1 MTTSNNGSAQASD
14 DVVVNCGDIEL
25 TKVADAETVSAGDP
39 IGFVITATNA
49 GAGEARDVTV
59 TDTLPTQDG
68 LVWSHENADC
78 SISGSTLTCNFG
90 TLAPGASKSVHITS
104 PTTAASCA
112 LINNEAEVSTTND
125 GSAQASDDVTVNC
138 GAIELTKVADEV
150 TVSAGDQIGFV
161 ITATNAGA
169 GEARGVVVTDTLPT
183 QDGLSWSQDSDDCA
197 ITAGVL
203 TCNFGTLAP
212 GASKSVHI
220 TSPTTEA
227 SCATIDNSAS
237 VTTTNDGSATA
248 SDDVIVNCG
257 DIQITKVADAD
268 TVSAGDQIGFVITAT
283 NGGEGEARDVVVTDT
298 LPTQDGLSWSED
310 STDCSIS
317 GGVLTC
323 NFGTLAAGASKSV
336 HITSPTTAA
345 SCALID
351 NEANVTTSNAG
362 EAQAEDDVT
371 VNCGDISLAK
381 EADAGSVNAGQ
392 QIGFT
397 ITATNNGDGD
407 ASGVTVEDELPA
419 GFAWEIESSDG
430 ECSIEGGVLTCDF
443 GTIGPEGSKSVHIV
457 SPTTAETCG
466 TVENTASVSTS
477 NDGGDEASD
486 STFVDCPAIDV
497 AKSGPATAYHGD
509 QVTFTFKVT
518 NTGNVPL
525 TEIKVQ
531 DDKCPN
537 AVLQSKQGNQ
547 DATLDPQEV
556 WTYTCTM
563 TGRGAPGRRGQPGG
577 QHRDGHRHGSPGAG
591 SLGDRH
597 PSDPDPASGRR
608 HREDRA
614 GDGDGGRHAD
624 LHAHDHQPGR
634 RLVRGPGG
642 RRHRSALLAAAGAPG
657 QGRRRDAEP
666 VRSGRHV
673 DLHVLR
679 GHDRSAARHVRQH
692 GDGDGEGLERAL
704 RDRHGRLPDGARR
717 PGGPPG
723 ARSCT
728 ARRAS
733 RARAGASGSRS
744 TPRCAARGSRR

>member
-1 MTTSNNGSAQASD
+1 M
-14 DVVVNCGDIEL
+14 
-25 TKVADAETVSAGDP
+25 
-39 IGFVITATNA
+39 
-49 GAGEARDVTV
+49 
-59 TDTLPTQDG
+59 
-68 LVWSHENADC
+68 
-78 SISGSTLTCNFG
+78 
-90 TLAPGASKSVHITS
+90 
-104 PTTAASCA
+104 
-112 LINNEAEVSTTND
+112 
-125 GSAQASDDVTVNC
+125 
-138 GAIELTKVADEV
+138 
-150 TVSAGDQIGFV
+150 SAGDQIGFV

-183 QDGLSWSQDSDDCA
+183 QAGLSWSQDSDDCA

-227 SCATIDNSAS
+227 SCATIDNTAT

-248 SDDVIVNCG
+248 SDDVVVNCG
-257 DIQITKVADAD
+257 DIQLTKIADAD

-298 LPTQDGLSWSED
+298 LPTQDGLSWSAD

-407 ASGVTVEDELPA
+407 ARGVTVEDELPA

-430 ECSIEGGVLTCDF
+430 ECSITDGVLSCDF

-466 TVENTASVSTS
+466 TVENTATVSTS

-497 AKSGPATAYHGD
+497 AKSGPAIAYQGD

-518 NTGNVPL
+518 NTGNMPL
-525 TEIKVQ
+525 TEVNVQ

-537 AVLQSKQGNQ
+537 AVQQSGG
-547 DATLDPQEV
+547 ATRTRRWTRRRRGPTRARCRSRRTAGEDNPMANTATATGKDRRSSTRRDTPTDP
-556 WTYTCTM
+556 
-563 TGRGAPGRRGQPGG
+563 APG
-577 QHRDGHRHGSPGAG
+577 D
-591 SLGDRH
+591 
-597 PSDPDPASGRR
+597 R

-614 GDGDGGRHAD
+614 GDRHGGRRARLHAD
-624 LHAHDHQPGR
+624 GDQPGR
-634 RLVRGPGG
+634 RAVRGPGG
-642 RRHRSALLAAAGAPG
+642 RRDRPEVRAAAGGPEHGRGRDAGTRSIRATRGPTRAPP
-657 QGRRRDAEP
+657 RRRG
-666 VRSGRHV
+666 S
-673 DLHVLR
+673 
-679 GHDRSAARHVRQH
+679 
-692 GDGDGEGLERAL
+692 
-704 RDRHGRLPDGARR
+704 
-717 PGGPPG
+717 PPG
-723 ARSCT
+723 RS
-728 ARRAS
+728 
-733 RARAGASGSRS
+733 
-744 TPRCAARGSRR
+744 